1 MTGGLDLSCRNRGP
15 ALNVKIILKPEKY
28 TAYQKRL
35 LLLADGDYVAAR
47 VLFYHGSFYPVV
59 IRLLREALEKYLKLL
74 YLLLADV
81 PDREADGR
89 LRVFNHRLG
98 NVAAECAK
106 LANGD
111 LRYTMVLTHPRF
123 RNILEMSDQGKYE
136 TVTRYPAPFVVP
148 GSIVDIFDHAI
159 KNTRSDLLGVDDDP
173 VDRVEMWK
181 NMPEWRSIDSVT
193 IRRAFHHANKR
204 FPGVPVR

>member
-1 MTGGLDLSCRNRGP
+1 MTSGLDLSCRKRGP
-15 ALNVKIILKPEKY
+15 ALDVKMILKPEKY

-89 LRVFNHRLG
+89 LRKFNHRLG

-106 LANGD
+106 LANRD
-111 LRYTMVLTHPRF
+111 SRYTMVLTHPHF
-123 RNILEMSDQGKYE
+123 RDILEMQDQGKYE
-136 TVTRYPAPFVVP
+136 TVTRYPADFSVP
-148 GSIVDIFDHAI
+148 GNIVDIFDHAI
-159 KNTRSDLLGVDDDP
+159 KDTRSGLLGVDDDP
-173 VDRVEMWK
+173 VDRVVTWK
-181 NMPEWRSIDSVT
+181 DIPEWGFVDSAT
-193 IRRAFHHANKR
+193 IRRVFHHANKR
-204 FPGVPVR
+204 FPAT